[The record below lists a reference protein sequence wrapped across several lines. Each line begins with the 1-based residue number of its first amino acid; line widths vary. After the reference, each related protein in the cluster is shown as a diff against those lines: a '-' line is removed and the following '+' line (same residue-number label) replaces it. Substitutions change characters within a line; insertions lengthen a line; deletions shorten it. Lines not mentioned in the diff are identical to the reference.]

1 MAGISSKAAGSLT
14 NKHLYNNKELQSK
27 EFSDG
32 SGLEEYDYGARF
44 YDPQLGVWHSPD
56 PLAAKYPTLST
67 YMYAFNNPMLFVDPD
82 GRDNIVYLYAAD
94 GSVSKK
100 QLKQIAKQA
109 TANFKEMGLKTEA
122 RVLKGKLNKE
132 SYGKLDKTDAVAVIG
147 NPDAVRKSIATFNP
161 GFAKEL
167 GSGFGASGGTA
178 DGVNPEQS
186 HNPRGSNVQSDG
198 NIIAV
203 GTKATEVFANKAKAT
218 FEEAAAFVINHGAGH
233 NANMNHAG
241 GSNGYDEAGNYN
253 PNAFVPIGPNVMS
266 EGNRLN
272 GQSLQSFIT
281 SPVNRQPAND
291 GYISI
296 QKMYIHRFGNKTP
309 TGNAA
314 LPTQ

>member
-178 DGVNPEQS
+178 DGVNP
-186 HNPRGSNVQSDG
+186 
-198 NIIAV
+198 
-203 GTKATEVFANKAKAT
+203 
-218 FEEAAAFVINHGAGH
+218 
-233 NANMNHAG
+233 
-241 GSNGYDEAGNYN
+241 
-253 PNAFVPIGPNVMS
+253 
-266 EGNRLN
+266 
-272 GQSLQSFIT
+272 
-281 SPVNRQPAND
+281 
-291 GYISI
+291 
-296 QKMYIHRFGNKTP
+296 
-309 TGNAA
+309 
-314 LPTQ
+314 